1 MIDYKFREDELVR
14 DVKEYIDAT
23 YGQHYAK
30 NRIQATEVIIDAGH
44 GEGFTI
50 GNIIKYAQ
58 RYGKKEGYNRKDLM
72 KVIHYAII
80 ALYLH
85 DEEHSNVVQSNSGS
99 KDEYGRNSDRSVSGF
114 DHRGMYSSH
123 QTEVQRMLYPDH
135 DI

>member
-1 MIDYKFREDELVR
+1 MIDYKFREDELLR
-14 DVKEYIDAT
+14 DIMEYVDAT

-58 RYGKKEGYNRKDLM
+58 RYGKKDGYNRKDLM
-72 KVIHYAII
+72 KVVHYAII

-85 DEEHSNVVQSNSGS
+85 DEEHCNDVQSDSNS
-99 KDEYGRNSDRSVSGF
+99 KDQNRRDRVRELHGLDNRF
-114 DHRGMYSSH
+114 MHP
-123 QTEVQRMLYPDH
+123 TKEKEVQRMLYPDH
-135 DI
+135 D

>member
-85 DEEHSNVVQSNSGS
+85 DEEHENVVQGDSEGKNA
-99 KDEYGRNSDRSVSGF
+99 
-114 DHRGMYSSH
+114 HR
-123 QTEVQRMLYPDH
+123 
-135 DI
+135 